1 MRLARRDLLL
11 AATAAALLPATFR
24 AAAADDRVAEDEA
37 LDAFGGVFRAPA
49 LRDRVAAIGQGIVD
63 AEAGGAMQV
72 SVDLLDSDRVNAA
85 AGADGRILVTR
96 GLLALARSEAE
107 IASVLAHEV
116 GHVVAG
122 HARLRAE
129 PSSESGVAGAASR
142 ATFDRAQEL
151 QADRIGISGMA
162 RAGYDPAAAVA
173 FLARLDAWHRLDAAL
188 VGRPEL
194 ALAAANGGDHPEIAA
209 RLAAAR
215 VQAAALPRGETGDAA
230 WLDAVDGLP
239 WGEGPDQIA
248 IRGRSVIDPAARFRW
263 EAPPG
268 VLLTRRRRSV
278 LGSGPDDSVIV
289 FDQLVQP
296 EAPPARAYL
305 EQWGKAMGGVRGVE
319 AGDLGGFAAAWGLAR
334 RAGTSEG
341 WDVVLAVIET
351 TSERRDRFMVLTRS
365 GSRAGASMRRA
376 VASFR
381 RIGAAEAAVVRPRRL
396 AVVPVRRRDTVAALV
411 GRMRVEAAEAWFRL
425 LNDVPKNALPPRGSL
440 VKLIVE

>member
-11 AATAAALLPATFR
+11 AATAAALLPAAFR
-24 AAAADDRVAEDEA
+24 VAAADDRGTEDEA
-37 LDAFGGVFRAPA
+37 LDQFGGVFRAPA
-49 LRDRVAAIGQGIVD
+49 LRDRVAAIGQRIVD
-63 AEAGGAMQV
+63 AEAGGGMRV
-72 SVDLLDSDRVNAA
+72 SVNLLDSDRVNAA

-122 HARLRAE
+122 HVRLRAE
-129 PSSESGVAGAASR
+129 RSSETGVAGAASQ
-142 ATFDRAQEL
+142 AAFDRAQEL
-151 QADRIGISGMA
+151 EADRIGISGMA

-194 ALAAANGGDHPEIAA
+194 ALAVASGGDHPEIAD
-209 RLAAAR
+209 RLTAAR
-215 VQAAALPRGETGDAA
+215 AQAAALPRGETGDAT
-230 WLDAVDGLP
+230 WLYAVDGLP
-239 WGEGPDQIA
+239 WGEGPGQIA
-248 IRGRSVIDPAARFRW
+248 FRGRSAIDPAARFRW

-268 VLLTRRRRSV
+268 VLLSRRRRSV

-296 EAPPARAYL
+296 GAPPARAYL
-305 EQWGKAMGGVRGVE
+305 EQVWGKAMGGVRGVE
-319 AGDLGGFAAAWGLAR
+319 AGDLGGFAAAWGVVRLAG
-334 RAGTSEG
+334 APEG
-341 WDVVLAVIET
+341 WDTVLAAIET
-351 TSERRDRFMVLTRS
+351 TAGRRDRFMVLTRS
-365 GSRAGASMRRA
+365 GSPAAASMRRA

-381 RIGAAEAAVVRPRRL
+381 RIGAAEAAAVRPRRL

-411 GRMRVEAAEAWFRL
+411 GQMRVEAAEAWFRL
-425 LNDVPKNALPPRGSL
+425 LNDVAGDAPPPGAR